1 VALKRFCDVCGTEL
15 AFDPEVEWD
24 DETGKAIYPDQNPPR
39 RAMRIVDELSS
50 EPDTAWDL
58 CEADRELVLELIRNI
73 SATVKESE

>member
-15 AFDPEVEWD
+15 AYDPDVEWD
-24 DETGKAIYPDQNPPR
+24 NETGKATYPDQDPPR
-39 RAMRIVDELSS
+39 RAMQIVDEFSD
-50 EPDTAWDL
+50 EPSDVRDL